1 MKTVRPKRV
10 GISTCPKSY
19 VTGESLATI
28 EEFFGRK
35 RLGGR
40 PAEELSAR
48 QVEAF
53 AVLENEYFSEVR
65 DGERTGHAV

>member
-1 MKTVRPKRV
+1 M

-19 VTGESLATI
+19 VTGESLAFV

-35 RLGGR
+35 RAGGR

-53 AVLENEYFSEVR
+53 AVLENEFFLEVR
-65 DGERTGHAV
+65 DVERTGQAI

>member
-1 MKTVRPKRV
+1 MRNRV
-10 GISTCPKSY
+10 AISTCPKSY
-19 VTGESLATI
+19 VTGESLATV

-35 RLGGR
+35 RVGGR
-40 PAEELSAR
+40 PAEELTAR

-65 DGERTGHAV
+65 DAERTGQFV

>member
-1 MKTVRPKRV
+1 MRNRV
-10 GISTCPKSY
+10 AISTCPKSY
-19 VTGESLATI
+19 VTGESLATV

-35 RLGGR
+35 RVGGR
-40 PAEELSAR
+40 TAEELTAR

-65 DGERTGHAV
+65 DAERTGQFV